1 MSFATLNDLPA
12 AVIEGLEAGTLAPY
26 LGPGLLA
33 LCSGATP
40 PADPVALPGVLTARC
55 LPGSS

>member
-33 LCSGATP
+33 LCSGSAS
-40 PADPVALPGVLTARC
+40 ARSAMRSVS
-55 LPGSS
+55 GSAPRFQPCCM